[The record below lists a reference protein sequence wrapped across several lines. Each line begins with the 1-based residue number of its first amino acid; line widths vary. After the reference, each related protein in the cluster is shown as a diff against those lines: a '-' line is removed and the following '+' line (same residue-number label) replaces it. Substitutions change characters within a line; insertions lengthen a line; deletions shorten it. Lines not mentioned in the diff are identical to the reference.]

1 MSKRKLGDGTLRLR
15 KDGRW
20 EGRIVIDYDK
30 DGLPITKNVTSKSKA
45 ICLEKLDK
53 LKDELGINRK
63 ENTITFGEWLDFWYQ
78 NYCKLRI
85 KPKTQEDYENRI
97 YLHIIPNLGNIPLK
111 KLTQTDL
118 QKFYNKLKTSGRLQH
133 TDIFGKGLSARVIRG
148 CHSTC
153 RTALQTAVEQGIIRK
168 NPAIGCKLPPKKSR
182 EIQVLTRDEIQRFL
196 IQAKYDGYFEI
207 LLVVLTTG
215 LRRGE
220 ETGLMWSDLNTK
232 TGELKICRQ
241 VQRINGKLVVTELK
255 TDESERSV
263 ILPKSVVKALVK
275 YKETVDSE
283 WIFPSPKNK
292 DMPRDPS
299 AVYKMMQKILK
310 RSGCKTVSFHALR
323 HTFATN
329 AVANGMDIKTLSAII
344 GHVSSKT
351 TMDIYLHTTE
361 EMKQQAAAKINARFS
376 KNVDTTKEVT
386 PTGQEKPAQAKFEPT
401 KGKYRKPGTGCI
413 TKINDHLYEGRYSP
427 KGADGKRIL
436 KNVYAKTETECEEK
450 LAELI
455 KEMKAEIAA
464 EKAKAKPQNNA

>member
-1 MSKRKLGDGTLRLR
+1 MSRRKIGDGTLRLR

-20 EGRIVIDYDK
+20 EGRIVIDYDN
-30 DGLPITKNVTSKSKA
+30 DGLPITKNVTSKSKTL
-45 ICLEKLDK
+45 CQEKLDK
-53 LKDELGINRK
+53 LKDELGITSK
-63 ENTITFGEWLDFWYQ
+63 KSTIAFGEWLDFWYQ
-78 NYCKLRI
+78 NYCKIRI

-97 YLHIIPNLGNIPLK
+97 YLHIIPHLGNIPLK
-111 KLTQTDL
+111 KLTQNDL

-133 TDIFGKGLSARVIRG
+133 SDIFGKGLSTRVIRG

-153 RTALQTAVEQGIIRK
+153 RTALQAAVEQGLIRK
-168 NPAIGCKLPPKKSR
+168 NPAIGCKLPPKKSS

-207 LLVVLTTG
+207 LLVVLITG

-220 ETGLMWSDLNTK
+220 ETGLKWQDLNIK
-232 TGELKICRQ
+232 TGELKIRRQ

-263 ILPKSVVKALVK
+263 ILPKSVVKVLVK
-275 YKETVDSE
+275 YKDTVDSE
-283 WIFPSPKNK
+283 WMFPSPKNK

-299 AVYKMMQKILK
+299 AVYKMMKKILE
-310 RSGCKTVSFHALR
+310 RAGCKSVSFHALR

-329 AVANGMDIKTLSAII
+329 AVANGMDIKTLSSII

-361 EMKQQAAAKINARFS
+361 EMKQQAAVKINARFS
-376 KNVDTTKEVT
+376 KNMPLTQEVSPTNHKT
-386 PTGQEKPAQAKFEPT
+386 PPQAKFEPT

-413 TKINDHLYEGRYSP
+413 TKINNHLFEGRYSP
-427 KGADGKRIL
+427 KGADGKRIS
-436 KNVYAKTETECEEK
+436 KNVYAQTEAECEEK

-455 KEMKAEIAA
+455 RKMKA
-464 EKAKAKPQNNA
+464 